1 MKPQYEAQMNQPT
14 NLRTYPLNPFAYLG
28 LDVVVFE
35 KEENLSTGN
44 FAVNNEEAGFST
56 ELSQ

>member
-1 MKPQYEAQMNQPT
+1 MKPQYEARMNQPT

-35 KEENLSTGN
+35 KEENLS